1 MSTSRYK
8 DQHYTQQP
16 VENKIKTKCSIEIT
30 NNNHIVKWRCSISQQ
45 VASAS
50 KNTTKEL
57 QQWAGSWKH
66 AHIII
71 TLATGQPW
79 RSLLLTLSTSSN
91 RRLESAFVVTGLES
105 ETIEKQRNKIYRP
118 EQTGQT
124 NPDQSRSQALSPP
137 PLQKKICGGC
147 QMCVPRSTDRPTT
160 SPIKSRL
167 KSVLGSVLPTLNV
180 VKCTSIHSLKLHK
193 NRWLKMWTSNL
204 KKMELEW
211 PCSPA

>member
-1 MSTSRYK
+1 MEVLNLPTS
-8 DQHYTQQP
+8 
-16 VENKIKTKCSIEIT
+16 CL
-30 NNNHIVKWRCSISQQ
+30 SQQ
-45 VASAS
+45 EYNEGTPTVSRIL
-50 KNTTKEL
+50 E
-57 QQWAGSWKH
+57 H

-105 ETIEKQRNKIYRP
+105 ERSKNNATRFTDRTNRSDKPRP
-118 EQTGQT
+118 ISISG
-124 NPDQSRSQALSPP
+124 SLSSAPA
-137 PLQKKICGGC
+137 KKICGGC

-193 NRWLKMWTSNL
+193 NR
-204 KKMELEW
+204 
-211 PCSPA
+211 